1 MTGKT
6 QATLISY
13 PNLHGLNI
21 VSDSFWKMRK
31 SSWGKCYKI
40 YIHPDGESGGLLGL
54 LWGETKRDAN

>member
-21 VSDSFWKMRK
+21 VSDVIEEGREITLF
-31 SSWGKCYKI
+31 
-40 YIHPDGESGGLLGL
+40 
-54 LWGETKRDAN
+54 